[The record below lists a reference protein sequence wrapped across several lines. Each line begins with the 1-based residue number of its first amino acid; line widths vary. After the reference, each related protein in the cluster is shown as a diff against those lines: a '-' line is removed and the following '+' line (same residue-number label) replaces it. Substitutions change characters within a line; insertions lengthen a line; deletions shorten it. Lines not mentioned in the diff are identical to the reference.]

1 MGRIHSSQPGLF
13 TDMVSKLPST
23 RYLGSKRKIAW
34 WIWQQI
40 QHLEFE
46 CFLDAMSGTAVVG
59 YLAKRFGKQVFCNDI
74 LSFNYQVSL
83 ALVEN
88 DSETLTQADVELLLT
103 PHPDIDYPTFI
114 QDTFEDIYYL
124 REENRWLDMV
134 VTNINTL
141 LENPYKR
148 ALAFAVLGQACLV
161 KRPFNLFHRKNL
173 YIRLQDVKR
182 SFGNK
187 TTWDTPFP
195 IHFRNF
201 VEEYNSVVFSNGR
214 RNRAFNKDIF
224 ELELD
229 EPVDLVYL
237 DPPYLPVRGDK
248 PDYHLFYHFLE
259 GLVDYAHWKERI
271 DDTHPIRP
279 IRYTPSPWTDPDR
292 IYDAFERLFEKFQ
305 GVTFI
310 VLSYNS
316 MGIPSEEE
324 LLSMLRRYKRHVEL
338 RKKQHQYVLSRD
350 RPHELLFVAY

>member
-1 MGRIHSSQPGLF
+1 MGKIHSPQSRLF
-13 TDMVSKLPST
+13 TEEVPKLPST
-23 RYLGSKRKIAW
+23 RYLGSKRKIAH

-46 CFLDAMSGTAVVG
+46 CFLNAMSGTAVVG
-59 YLAKRFGKQVFCNDI
+59 YLAKRFGKRVFCNDI
-74 LSFNYQVSL
+74 LAFNYQVAL

-88 DSETLTQADVELLLT
+88 DSETLTPAEIELLLT

-114 QDTFEDIYYL
+114 QDTFEGIYYL
-124 REENRWLDMV
+124 QEENRWLDMV
-134 VTNINTL
+134 VTNINVL

-148 ALAFAVLGQACLV
+148 ALAFAALGQACLV

-173 YIRLQDVKR
+173 YIRLKDVKR

-195 IHFRNF
+195 AHFRNF
-201 VEEYNSVVFSNGR
+201 VGEYNSLVFSNGR
-214 RNRAFNKDIF
+214 YNRAFNKDVF

-248 PDYHLFYHFLE
+248 PDYHFFYHFLE
-259 GLVDYAHWKERI
+259 GLVDYEHWSERI
-271 DDTHPIRP
+271 DYSHRIRP
-279 IRYTPSPWTDPDR
+279 ICYTPSPWTDPDR
-292 IYDAFERLFEKFQ
+292 IRSAFERLFEKFHK
-305 GVTFI
+305 VKYI

-324 LLSMLRRYKRHVEL
+324 LLSMLRRYKQHVEL
-338 RKKQHQYVLSRD
+338 KKKPHQYVLSRD
-350 RPHELLFVAY
+350 RPDELLFVAY